1 MKKLLFTVIAI
12 SSISFLSA
20 QKVKFGAKAS
30 LTFSKF
36 SISDP
41 QSQNLPDAKFLT
53 GFNVGGFVEI
63 SITDKLV
70 FQPELLY
77 SAQGSKFERN
87 ETENLFS
94 DDIIPIPYTLTSDLN
109 ITQKNSYINI
119 PLLAKYYATEK
130 LFFVAGPQI
139 GFLLN
144 AKSSST
150 ATATITV
157 IGQTQSQSESTPEKD
172 NKDFYNSID
181 FGVGLGGGYFFT
193 ENLFA
198 EARYNIGLS
207 NDHKQKDETFGG
219 VVYKDESVEKAS
231 SIQLAVG
238 YRF

>member
-1 MKKLLFTVIAI
+1 MKKLLLSIITL

-30 LTFSKF
+30 LNLSKF

-41 QSQNLPDAKFLT
+41 KINNFPDSKFLV
-53 GFNVGGFVEI
+53 GFNIGGFVEI
-63 SITDKLV
+63 PLSDKFTL
-70 FQPELLY
+70 QPELLY
-77 SAQGSKFERN
+77 SAQGGKLESNDIFSSGSYNDK
-87 ETENLFS
+87 ETLK
-94 DDIIPIPYTLTSDLN
+94 T
-109 ITQKNSYINI
+109 SYINI

-144 AKSSST
+144 ANRSATSIETRTSGGVTSS
-150 ATATITV
+150 ITYNY
-157 IGQTQSQSESTPEKD
+157 PEKD
-172 NKDFYNSID
+172 NKYFYNSID
-181 FGVGLGGGYFFT
+181 FSLGLGGGYFFT

-207 NDHKQKDETFGG
+207 NIHKQEDESNGRMLVKDEL
-219 VVYKDESVEKAS
+219 VVKSS
-231 SIQLAVG
+231 SIQIAVG